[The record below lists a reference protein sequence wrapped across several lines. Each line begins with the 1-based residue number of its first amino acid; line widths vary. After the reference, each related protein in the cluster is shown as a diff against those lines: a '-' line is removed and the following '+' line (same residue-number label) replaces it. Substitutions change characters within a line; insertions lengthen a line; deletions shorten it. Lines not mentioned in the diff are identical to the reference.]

1 MINLKSRVLPLEL
14 MAKVLL
20 IEDDRDLS
28 TILSDLLE
36 EEGYS
41 VEVAYDGASALDLLQ
56 TAEYDVLIVDW
67 NLPKTSGVILLK
79 EIRHRGNL
87 TPVLLL
93 TARGDVKDKTEG
105 LDSGADDY
113 LTKPFQ
119 SEELTARLRALLRR
133 QSQQATNILS
143 IGPFTMDNQ
152 KFKVMKGD
160 REIRLQ
166 PKEFA
171 LLEFFMR
178 HPEEVFSLEALLN
191 RVWPTDSE
199 ASTDTLRV
207 YIGTLRSKI
216 DDKDKPSFITTLHRV
231 GYKFVVP

>member
-1 MINLKSRVLPLEL
+1 

-20 IEDDRDLS
+20 IEDDRDFS

-36 EEGYS
+36 EEGYAI
-41 VEVAYDGASALDLLQ
+41 ETAYDGASALNLLLAAQ
-56 TAEYDVLIVDW
+56 FDVIILDW
-67 NLPKTSGVILLK
+67 NLPVTSGVKVLK

-93 TARGDVKDKTEG
+93 TARGDVKDKAQG

-119 SEELTARLRALLRR
+119 PEELTARLPALLRR
-133 QSQQATNILS
+133 HSKQATNILS
-143 IGPFTMDNQ
+143 AGPFGLDSA
-152 KFKVMKGD
+152 KFLATKSG
-160 REIRLQ
+160 RELKLQ

-178 HPEEVFSLEALLN
+178 HPGEVFSPEALLS

-199 ASTDTLRV
+199 ASTDTVRV
-207 YIGTLRSKI
+207 YIGTLRNKI
-216 DDKDKPSFITTLHRV
+216 DERYRDSFIKTVHRV
-231 GYKFVVP
+231 GYKFIV

>member
-1 MINLKSRVLPLEL
+1 
-14 MAKVLL
+14 MAKILL

-28 TILSDLLE
+28 IILSDLLE

-41 VEVAYDGASALDLLQ
+41 IEVAYDGASALNLLLS
-56 TAEYDVLIVDW
+56 AEYDAIVLDW
-67 NLPKTSGVILLK
+67 NLPVTSGVAVLK

-87 TPVLLL
+87 TPALLL
-93 TARGDVKDKTEG
+93 TARGDIKDKTQG

-119 SEELTARLRALLRR
+119 PEELTARLRALLRR
-133 QSQQATNILS
+133 HSQQATNQLAL
-143 IGPFTMDNQ
+143 GPFTMVSQ
-152 KFKVMKGD
+152 KYQLMKD
-160 REIRLQ
+160 KREIRLQ

-178 HPEEVFSLEALLN
+178 HPGEVFSPESLLN

-199 ASTDTLRV
+199 ASTDSVRV

-216 DDKDKPSFITTLHRV
+216 DDRGKASFITTVHRV
-231 GYKFVVP
+231 GYKFDV